1 MKRKR
6 ITRDATPLKARPEAA
21 ARAKGSKTHDYRSW
35 LGLALKAPL
44 NPKPRFRNEDELWT

>member
-44 NPKPRFRNEDELWT
+44 NPKPRFRNEDELWK